1 MRIAITGSAGTG
13 KTALGQ
19 ALAEHLNIAFV
30 DDGLRRRIEAGL
42 AFNKLDR
49 PAIKTLLVELANQS
63 QAELALAE
71 RMHGGGVIERCSLD
85 FLVLWLYHRL
95 ADDDQQTA
103 AVMRQA
109 VRDLAS
115 YDAIIIMPWGV
126 LPLVDDGVRAANP
139 WVQLHFQA
147 LLEGLAQAHVVAAN
161 LFCLPAEI
169 AAPQARLD
177 WVIERLAQHIK
188 IPQDGLKQGIQPA
201 QQTS

>member
-71 RMHGGGVIERCSLD
+71 RMHGGGVIEREVSQHLTVELDARFAALAHELGVAHTVLTRTGIDPLNPQRAELTLLELTANVSVQEALFDCVFGDSPYVFAGTVVALRHFQD
-85 FLVLWLYHRL
+85 FLP
-95 ADDDQQTA
+95 ASA
-103 AVMRQA
+103 A
-109 VRDLAS
+109 RD
-115 YDAIIIMPWGV
+115 
-126 LPLVDDGVRAANP
+126 
-139 WVQLHFQA
+139 
-147 LLEGLAQAHVVAAN
+147 
-161 LFCLPAEI
+161 
-169 AAPQARLD
+169 
-177 WVIERLAQHIK
+177 
-188 IPQDGLKQGIQPA
+188 GIV
-201 QQTS
+201 